1 MIEWMTASTGRDI
14 YIPSGQAS
22 GTLFRWQQISVVM
35 DSSRMSLL
43 PLSPRYLLLHPRLL
57 FSQTTATDQGDGSR
71 QKVANIQH
79 GQTIMFERHVEVRVT
94 ALP

>member
-1 MIEWMTASTGRDI
+1 
-14 YIPSGQAS
+14 
-22 GTLFRWQQISVVM
+22 
-35 DSSRMSLL
+35 MSIL

-79 GQTIMFERHVEVRVT
+79 GQTIMFGRDVRVT